1 MSSSKSP
8 RGMRSNTMQAGCCFG
23 FVLAIV
29 LAFAASTLAQ
39 SPREKLQGLTIQ
51 LQQAPNDDAL
61 REHIIKLAA
70 GITPAPA
77 VPPEAERFED
87 RARYVFENAKSVA
100 ELLNAA
106 SEYAKATNA
115 APWIAGYYF
124 DTCIILEKANK
135 LVPAIRNCKWYLVAA
150 PDATDAREVRRRI
163 AGLEYA
169 LERRR
174 EGHSHRKSSKD
185 ICTDLERHETGAKV
199 ASIGARKL
207 SVKLITAMYGGT
219 PRNQVMISIIT
230 GTSVGKIKR
239 LNLDPI
245 YETGFDL
252 DGTLYD
258 LSIDRDGKI
267 TVWHNRRAVIITSID
282 ELTQL
287 RNDQLNT
294 SRLLTQGDKTFV
306 RLCQGGPVQGNDDA
320 RVAGWLLFASDCS
333 GQPLGPKPG
342 WLPTT
347 FIDLFDLSTGRGGFE
362 EPGPDHCDRW

>member
-1 MSSSKSP
+1 
-8 RGMRSNTMQAGCCFG
+8 MQHRHCFG
-23 FVLAIV
+23 FVLAVI
-29 LAFAASTLAQ
+29 LAFAPSMHAQTPPEKLTLNQA
-39 SPREKLQGLTIQ
+39 LQGLLNEMVQDLAAT
-51 LQQAPNDDAL
+51 PTGSERDAK
-61 REHIIKLAA
+61 RERIIKFAA
-70 GITPAPA
+70 GITPVPA

-100 ELLNAA
+100 DLLNAA

-230 GTSVGKIKR
+230 GTTSVGNIKR

-294 SRLLTQGDKTFV
+294 GRLLTQGDKTFV
-306 RLCQGGPVQGNDDA
+306 SQCQGGPVAANDGA
-320 RVAGWLLFASDCS
+320 RVVGWLLFASDCS
-333 GQPLGPKPG
+333 GQVIGPKPG
-342 WLPTT
+342 WLPTRYIEPFGLPT
-347 FIDLFDLSTGRGGFE
+347 GGFE
-362 EPGPDHCDRW
+362 EPGPDACDRY